1 MGDLLFLSS
10 EVVGISSQQWGSIAY
25 RETSE
30 YVRGTRG
37 VVLYSSVDGGRNTC
51 WKERE
56 SGAIGTAR
64 GWEQFREGDRESKI
78 GQRGHSVSTV
88 CRGGWVVGWPL
99 RSMLSVLSSS
109 GCEYGRRRSGE

>member
-64 GWEQFREGDRESKI
+64 GWEQFREGDRERERARLGREGI
-78 GQRGHSVSTV
+78 QSVQCAGV
-88 CRGGWVVGWPL
+88 GGWL
-99 RSMLSVLSSS
+99 A
-109 GCEYGRRRSGE
+109 GR

>member
-64 GWEQFREGDRESKI
+64 GWEQFREGDREREQDWAERAFS
-78 GQRGHSVSTV
+78 QYSVQEWV
-88 CRGGWVVGWPL
+88 GGWLAAEIDAFGA
-99 RSMLSVLSSS
+99 
-109 GCEYGRRRSGE
+109 